1 MLVLYYM
8 QENQI
13 KVDMHLYVTDTH
25 LMVISISIG
34 AGAV

>member
-8 QENQI
+8 QEHQI
-13 KVDMHLYVTDTH
+13 KVDMHLYVTDTR